1 VTETPRKTIPIAA
14 EPATEAVGGGL
25 FSLYASHEKIYPRSV
40 KGRFAN
46 LRWAAVWF
54 TQILFYGLPWLNWN
68 ERQAVLFD
76 LGARKFH
83 LFGVVLWPQDFIY
96 LAGLLVIA
104 ALSLF
109 FFTAVAG
116 RLWCGYACPQT
127 VYTEI
132 FMWVERKI
140 EGDRVAQMKLDASPW
155 GARKLGLKSAKHSAW
170 ILMSLFTGFTF
181 IGYFAPIRELFS
193 QILALQLGPWQVF
206 WGLFYSFAT
215 WGNAGF
221 MREQV
226 CKYMCPY
233 ARFQG
238 AMFDKDT
245 MIITYDGQRGE
256 PRGSRPR
263 KADPA
268 SLGLG
273 SCIDCTLCV
282 QVCPTGIDIR
292 DGQQYECIGCAA
304 CIDVCDDVMDRMG
317 YARGLVRYATQR
329 AIDRGLDG
337 KSMLRR
343 VFRPRVIVYA
353 VILLGLTTALIGS
366 LATRNPLRV
375 DLIRDRNTLARVVE
389 DGNIENTYRIH
400 FMNAAERPLQLEV
413 RAEGLPGLSLS
424 GSSSFDVDA
433 ASNRAVAISLR
444 TAADAAAP
452 GSHKVRIIITDRTDP
467 ALSRTETTTFLLPR

>member
-1 VTETPRKTIPIAA
+1 MNAPPRQTIPIA
-14 EPATEAVGGGL
+14 TEAADGGL

-40 KGRFAN
+40 QGRYAT

-54 TQILFYGLPWLNWN
+54 TQIIFYGLPWLSWN
-68 ERQAVLFD
+68 GRQAVLFD
-76 LGARKFH
+76 LAARKFH

-132 FMWVERKI
+132 FMWVERHI
-140 EGDRVAQMKLDASPW
+140 EGDRAAQMKLDAGPW
-155 GARKLGLKSAKHSAW
+155 TPRKVGLKAAKHTVW
-170 ILMSLFTGFTF
+170 VTLSLFTGFTF
-181 IGYFAPIRELFS
+181 IGYFAPIRELFG
-193 QILALQLGPWQVF
+193 QILALQVGPWQIF
-206 WGLFYSFAT
+206 WGLFYSVAT

-238 AMFDKDT
+238 AMFDRDT
-245 MIITYDGQRGE
+245 MVITYDAQRGE
-256 PRGSRPR
+256 PRGSRSK

-292 DGQQYECIGCAA
+292 NGQQYECIGCAA

-337 KSMLRR
+337 RSMLRR
-343 VFRPRVIVYA
+343 VLRPRVIAYA
-353 VILLGLTTALIGS
+353 TILLVLTGALVGS
-366 LATRNPLRV
+366 LVTRNPLRV
-375 DLIRDRNTLARVVE
+375 DLIRDRHALARVVE
-389 DGNIENTYRIH
+389 DGDIENTYRIH
-400 FMNAAERPLQLEV
+400 FMNASERTLQLV
-413 RAEGLPGLSLS
+413 LQVQGLPQLRIAGDTA
-424 GSSSFDVDA
+424 FEVA
-433 ASNRAVAISLR
+433 PASNRAVPLNLR
-444 TAADAAAP
+444 IPSGAASA
-452 GSHKVRIIITDRTDP
+452 GSHTVQITITDRNDP
-467 ALSRTETTTFLLPR
+467 AMTLNETTTFRLPQ